1 MRKILTLTT
10 KCLLL
15 TVVLFSSHHIQAQVT
30 IGTGSPPLEGV
41 VLDLKEWEDQTGAEN
56 SKKGFTIPRILLTD
70 INNLHPML
78 TGSEPNY
85 NVLKLSHK
93 GLLVYNV
100 SSTSP
105 FVEGIYIWD
114 GTKWNLI
121 NTVADN
127 GLSMNSNTVELGGT
141 LKKST
146 TVDLGTFDL
155 NFNNTTGKIG
165 IGTTTP
171 STLLDIE
178 SATSGAIKIVD
189 GTQGEGKILTSNVSG
204 IATWKEKTAT
214 AIEGSG
220 VNPTG
225 LPLSFLGT
233 SDFKYT
239 MYSVDV
245 PPGRSIVSAGFVLY
259 QANINGYVTFAL
271 STSNSSY
278 TGLSNEVTGPLTSIR
293 STPRY
298 TGFSVIG
305 GNIDNLGQVTWY
317 INNTNSSAQTL
328 YIYAA
333 GGNGITDV
341 IVRGSAG
348 FAELF
353 IYCAY

>member
-10 KCLLL
+10 KWLLL
-15 TVVLFSSHHIQAQVT
+15 TVGLFLSHHIQAQVT
-30 IGTGSPPLEGV
+30 IGTGTSPLEGV

-56 SKKGFTIPRILLTD
+56 SKKGFTIPRILLTN
-70 INNLHPML
+70 INNLYPML

-146 TVDLGTFDL
+146 TVDLGAFDL

-171 STLLDIE
+171 STLLHIE

-189 GTQGEGKILTSNVSG
+189 GTQSEGRILTSDADGV
-204 IATWKEKTAT
+204 ATWQEKAAT
-214 AIEGSG
+214 AIEGTG
-220 VNPTG
+220 VNPTI
-225 LPLSFLGT
+225 LALTFSGT
-233 SDFKYT
+233 SNFKYT
-239 MYSVDV
+239 RYSIDV
-245 PPGRSIVSAGFVLY
+245 PSGRSTISAGFVLSDPN
-259 QANINGYVTFAL
+259 ANGYVTFAL
-271 STSNSSY
+271 STSSTSY
-278 TGLSNEVTGPLTSIR
+278 TALSNEITGPFTSIR

-298 TGFSVIG
+298 AGLTVIS
-305 GNIDNLGQVTWY
+305 NIHNLGQVTWY
-317 INNTNSSAQTL
+317 VNNTNTSTQTL

-333 GGNGITDV
+333 GGNSINQINVLGTD
-341 IVRGSAG
+341 A
-348 FAELF
+348 FAEAYIF
-353 IYCAY
+353 CAY